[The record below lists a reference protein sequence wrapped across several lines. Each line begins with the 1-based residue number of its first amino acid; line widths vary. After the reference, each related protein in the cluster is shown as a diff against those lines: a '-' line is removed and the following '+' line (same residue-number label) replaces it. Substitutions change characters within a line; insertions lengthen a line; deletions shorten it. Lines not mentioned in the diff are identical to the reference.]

1 MQWTIVEAVIARRHG
16 AARGGVCVLIDGAM
30 FVCSDRKKDV
40 TAARLSLAFPVR
52 FNPAIVRTEA
62 IVLGVSVIHPTPT
75 SSVILILIPDW
86 YWYWYWKRTR
96 LKTQ

>member
-1 MQWTIVEAVIARRHG
+1 MTEL
-16 AARGGVCVLIDGAM
+16 CV
-30 FVCSDRKKDV
+30 VCSDRKKDV

-62 IVLGVSVIHPTPT
+62 IVLDVSVIHPTPT

-86 YWYWYWKRTR
+86 YSKRTR